1 VLPTIAAALD
11 TRAAKAAE
19 SRFEFPR
26 RNSRIVR
33 FPMMCPKIN
42 LDLRDGPYTLYSA
55 EEMRNVVE
63 RMIREEKR
71 K

>member
-1 VLPTIAAALD
+1 
-11 TRAAKAAE
+11 
-19 SRFEFPR
+19 
-26 RNSRIVR
+26 
-33 FPMMCPKIN
+33 MMCPKIN